1 MFRLMWVWMV
11 GDGWTLSG
19 YGLGLGWRAMDG
31 LFSVWV
37 VVVERER
44 ERNRK
49 PETLREKVDK
59 EEREDKDWLV
69 LYYFI
74 E

>member
-19 YGLGLGWRAMDG
+19 YGLGWWAMDG

-37 VVVERER
+37 VVVERKK

-49 PETLREKVDK
+49 SERLREKVDK

>member
-1 MFRLMWVWMV
+1 
-11 GDGWTLSG
+11 
-19 YGLGLGWRAMDG
+19 MDG

-37 VVVERER
+37 VVVERKK

-49 PETLREKVDK
+49 SETPREKVDK